1 MKFLRHSGSKNKAR
15 LGLTV
20 VELITVIGVFMTVVV
35 IGLPAAWDFYLSY
48 QIETERDN
56 LVTLL
61 REARN
66 MSVVNR
72 NEASHGLYFNSN
84 NFVVFEGASY
94 ASRTQAEDRIVL
106 RTSAVAINGPSEIVF
121 SPLSGQT
128 TTSTYILTGNVRV
141 RNVYVKSEGTV
152 DW

>member
-1 MKFLRHSGSKNKAR
+1 M
-15 LGLTV
+15 
-20 VELITVIGVFMTVVV
+20 MTVGIFSIVV
-35 IGLPAAWDFYLSY
+35 MIGFPAAWDFYLSY

-56 LVTLL
+56 LVTLI

-72 NEASHGLYFNSN
+72 NEMSHGLYFDGSS
-84 NFVVFEGASY
+84 FVVFEGANY
-94 ASRTQAEDRIVL
+94 ANRIQTEDRIVS
-106 RTSAVAINGPSEIVF
+106 RQTNVAISGPSEIVF
-121 SPLSGQT
+121 APLSGET
-128 TTSTYILTGNVRV
+128 STSTYILTSNAKI

>member
-1 MKFLRHSGSKNKAR
+1 MKFLKLWGGKKRRRWGFT
-15 LGLTV
+15 L
-20 VELITVIGVFMTVVV
+20 VELIVAVGIFSMVVI
-35 IGLPAAWDFYLSY
+35 IGLPASWDFYLSY

-66 MSVVNR
+66 MSVINR
-72 NEASHGLYFNSN
+72 HELSHGLYFNGS
-84 NFVVFEGASY
+84 NFVVFEGVDY
-94 ASRTQAEDRIVL
+94 ANRIQAEDRIIS
-106 RTSAVAINGPSEIVF
+106 RQATVAINGPGEIVF
-121 SPLSGQT
+121 TPLSGQT
-128 TTSTYILTGNVRV
+128 TASTYILTNNTRV